1 MLKGLKLKIVLT
13 NMLIVTLMLC
23 VIFGLVYHF
32 TKTNL
37 EQESL
42 DTMQSLAEDPFRLGI
57 PGWDSADVNLPYFIL
72 QIGLGGDVVATGG
85 GYFDLSDEHFLRQI
99 LTAVLAREDLQG
111 ELPEYHLR
119 YLRQPGLL
127 SQTVIFVD
135 TSSEERTLENLL
147 TVSVLI
153 GLAALLAFLPL
164 SLLFSRWA
172 VGPVARAWQQ
182 QKQFVADASHELKT
196 PLTVILTNA
205 ELLRSSACEPER
217 REPLAENILQMSRR
231 MRQLV
236 EGLLELA
243 RADRGREGLRRESL
257 SLSAGAEE
265 AVMSFE
271 PLFYE
276 KGLEL
281 QVFVEPGLCLRG
293 DETQLRRLMDILL
306 DNALKYAPAGARAE
320 LRLKKQ
326 GSHALLTV
334 ANQGPPLSA
343 QECRDIFKRF
353 YRADKVR
360 TEGGYG
366 LGLSIAESIVQ
377 THGGRIWA
385 ESEDGWNRFTAQLP
399 LK

>member
-353 YRADKVR
+353 YRADKAR

-377 THGGRIWA
+377 THGGKIWA

>member
-37 EQESL
+37 EQESM

-147 TVSVLI
+147 TLSVLI

-164 SLLFSRWA
+164 SLLFARWA

-265 AVMSFE
+265 AGMSFE

-353 YRADKVR
+353 YRADKAR

-377 THGGRIWA
+377 THGGKIWA